1 MGRYFNKNFY
11 NIASVKDE
19 ISKLLSLTNN
29 SVYWMF
35 KIENLKGYW
44 SEIVGEKLSSLTCPE
59 YIYKN
64 TLCVYCK
71 HAALIQSMNF
81 YKTEMLKKIKEK
93 MPDLKIDDI
102 YFSVRKKENRSKP

>member
-1 MGRYFNKNFY
+1 MARYFNKNFY

-19 ISKLLSLTNN
+19 MSNLLRLTNS

-35 KIENLKGYW
+35 KIENLKSVW
-44 SEIVGEKLSSLTCPE
+44 IEIVGEKLSNLTCPE

-64 TLCVYCK
+64 TLCIYCK

-81 YKTEMLKKIKEK
+81 YKKEMIQKIRTKI
-93 MPDLKIDDI
+93 PDLKIDDI
-102 YFSVRKKENRSKP
+102 YFSVKKKESRSKT